1 MLAGGCMSSASKT
14 SKLTELRTKTDR
26 ELAELIENE
35 LELGIQFAFLAQSV
49 ADEFE
54 SGASPQLRAE
64 KIYTEAVQLLPK
76 VDDRTEAQR
85 LTRKLRKLRQELDR
99 IPASELQAH
108 TGSR

>member
-1 MLAGGCMSSASKT
+1 MSSASKT
-14 SKLTELRTKTDR
+14 SKLAELRTKTDR

-54 SGASPQLRAE
+54 SGTSPQLRAE

-76 VDDRTEAQR
+76 VDDRAEAQR
-85 LTRKLRKLRQELDR
+85 LTRKLRKLRQELNR
-99 IPASELQAH
+99 IPANAMH
-108 TGSR
+108 THAGTR